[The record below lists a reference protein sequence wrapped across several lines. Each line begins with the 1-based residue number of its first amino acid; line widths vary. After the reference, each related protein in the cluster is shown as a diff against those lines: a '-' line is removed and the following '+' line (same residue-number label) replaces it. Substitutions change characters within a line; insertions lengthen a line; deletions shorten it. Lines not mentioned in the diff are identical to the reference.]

1 MKINRV
7 DALFSTNYPYKKT
20 DKPLM
25 PFWGLKLSSPLKQ
38 DSISFKSKPDLLTL
52 PKEQIFEIIKKSLKT
67 ENRLGEGTEGI
78 VYKIADTD
86 YCFKRPFFA
95 KDYTTNFD
103 LNINAKDKVNHI
115 VAKLGSE
122 CIIMKFLEGYP
133 INGTDSRDQEQ
144 LEYIA
149 ETIEDFPEESFYKFF
164 EQIVNAH
171 KNNMQFDNHSGNVII
186 NPKDQT
192 FAILDCVDKNQLS
205 YFERGENLDPLYLM
219 FTSIVTL
226 GTNFNQTK
234 VYLKKIFSST
244 LKDFEPNVSPKIN
257 PEEYDFTPFIQ
268 WLSDSKYI
276 NISKENLESYKT
288 EFNELIELKNKEIEG
303 NLEKKTL
310 QNKLD
315 KIREIIAKTF

>member
-1 MKINRV
+1 
-7 DALFSTNYPYKKT
+7 
-20 DKPLM
+20 
-25 PFWGLKLSSPLKQ
+25 
-38 DSISFKSKPDLLTL
+38 
-52 PKEQIFEIIKKSLKT
+52 
-67 ENRLGEGTEGI
+67 
-78 VYKIADTD
+78 
-86 YCFKRPFFA
+86 
-95 KDYTTNFD
+95 
-103 LNINAKDKVNHI
+103 
-115 VAKLGSE
+115 
-122 CIIMKFLEGYP
+122 MKFLEGYP